1 MPQFTPGASLV
12 GKNRRKFMDPKQKLQ
27 KLRDVAEEDVVR
39 LLGHRAPGEAYKSIH
54 PPLEEMEEPD
64 CSVRQMVK
72 PTPGAAAGDRI
83 RYVQFTDSM
92 FFAPATPRIRP
103 MMWYNRYRGVDPGVL
118 SGRTI
123 VEARER
129 DMEKIAKEYIDNET
143 FDTARTGLRG
153 RTVHGHSVR
162 LDENGVMFDALR
174 RWAFN
179 ERTGD
184 IKMVKDMVG
193 GAIDKEVTLGKPLAE
208 DELRKRTTMFRN
220 AQGGVWME
228 GEDPEVADV
237 ISEIHWN
244 RTWGGF
250 QPFVKRDSIKGA
262 KKDIGVKGM
271 KLYTPKGGVE

>member
-1 MPQFTPGASLV
+1 
-12 GKNRRKFMDPKQKLQ
+12 MDKTKKLQ
-27 KLRDVAEEDVVR
+27 KLRDIAEEDIVR

-54 PPLEEMEEPD
+54 PPIEEMEEPE
-64 CSVRQMVK
+64 CSVREMVK

-92 FFAPATPRIRP
+92 QFAPATPRIRP
-103 MMWYNRYRGVDPGVL
+103 MMWYNRYRGIDPGVL

-123 VEARER
+123 CEARER
-129 DMEKIAKEYIDNET
+129 DVEKIAKEFVDNET

-162 LDENGVMFDALR
+162 LDERGMMFDALR
-174 RWAFN
+174 RWAFD

-184 IKMVKDMVG
+184 VKYVKDMVG
-193 GAIDKEVTLGKPLAE
+193 GAMDKEVVLGKPLPEE
-208 DELRKRTTMFRN
+208 DLKKRTTMFRN

-228 GEDPEVADV
+228 GDDPEVADV

-250 QPFVKRDSIKGA
+250 QPFIKREAIKGN
-262 KKDIGVKGM
+262 KGVGVKGM
-271 KLYTPKGGVE
+271 KLYTPRGGVE

>member
-1 MPQFTPGASLV
+1 MPQFTPGKSIV
-12 GKNRRKFMDPKQKLQ
+12 GQNRRKFMDPTKKLE

-39 LLGHRAPGEAYKSIH
+39 LLGHRAVGEAYKSIH
-54 PPLEEMEEPD
+54 PPIEELEEPD
-64 CSVRQMVK
+64 CSVREMVK

-103 MMWYNRYRGVDPGVL
+103 MMWFNRYRGVDPGVL

-129 DMEKIAKEYIDNET
+129 DVEAIAKEYIDNET

-174 RWAFN
+174 RWARN
-179 ERTGD
+179 PNGD
-184 IKMVKDMVG
+184 IKYVKDMVG
-193 GAIDKEVTLGKPLAE
+193 GAIDKEVVLGMPLPE
-208 DELRKRTTMFRN
+208 DELRKRTTTFRN
-220 AQGGVWME
+220 AQGGTWME
-228 GEDPEVADV
+228 EDDPEVADV

-250 QPFVKRDSIKGA
+250 QPFIARSAIKGD
-262 KKDIGVKGM
+262 KKDVGAKF
-271 KLYTPKGGVE
+271 KLYTPRGGVE

>member
-1 MPQFTPGASLV
+1 MPQFTPGKSSVAV
-12 GKNRRKFMDPKQKLQ
+12 NRRKFMDPSKKLE
-27 KLRDVAEEDVVR
+27 KLRDIAEEDIVR

-54 PPLEEMEEPD
+54 PPIEELEEPA
-64 CSVRQMVK
+64 CSVREMVK

-83 RYVQFTDSM
+83 RYVQYTDSM
-92 FFAPATPRIRP
+92 QFAPTTPRIRP

-129 DMEKIAKEYIDNET
+129 DVEAIAKEYTDNET
-143 FDTARTGLRG
+143 YDTARTGLRG

-162 LDENGVMFDALR
+162 LDENGMMFDALR
-174 RWAFN
+174 RWARAPN
-179 ERTGD
+179 GD
-184 IKMVKDMVG
+184 VRYVKDMVG
-193 GAIDKEVTLGKPLAE
+193 GAIDKEVTLGKPLPEA
-208 DELRKRTTMFRN
+208 ELRKRTTMFRN

-244 RTWGGF
+244 RTWGGY
-250 QPFVKRDSIKGA
+250 QPFIKRDAIKGNKA
-262 KKDIGVKGM
+262 VGVKGM

>member
-1 MPQFTPGASLV
+1 MPQFTPGDSIV
-12 GKNRRKFMDPKQKLQ
+12 GQNRRKFMDPTKKLE

-39 LLGHRAPGEAYKSIH
+39 LLGHRAVGEAYKSIH
-54 PPLEEMEEPD
+54 PPIEELEEPD
-64 CSVRQMVK
+64 CSVREMVK

-103 MMWYNRYRGVDPGVL
+103 MMWYTRFRGVDPGVL

-129 DMEKIAKEYIDNET
+129 DVEAIAKEYIDNET

-162 LDENGVMFDALR
+162 LDEDGVMFDALR
-174 RWAFN
+174 RWARN
-179 ERTGD
+179 PNGD
-184 IKMVKDMVG
+184 IKYVKDMVG
-193 GAIDKEVTLGKPLAE
+193 GAIDKEVVLGKPLPE
-208 DELRKRTTMFRN
+208 DELRKRTTTFRN
-220 AQGGVWME
+220 AQGGTWME
-228 GEDPEVADV
+228 EDDAEVGDV

-250 QPFVKRDSIKGA
+250 QPFIARSAIKGDKTDVGA
-262 KKDIGVKGM
+262 KF
-271 KLYTPKGGVE
+271 KLYTPRGGVE

>member
-103 MMWYNRYRGVDPGVL
+103 MMWYNRYRGIDPGVL

-129 DMEKIAKEYIDNET
+129 DMEKIAKEYIDDET

-162 LDENGVMFDALR
+162 LDQNGMMFDALR

-179 ERTGD
+179 EKTGD
-184 IKMVKDMVG
+184 VKYVKDMVG
-193 GAIDKEVTLGKPLAE
+193 GAMDKEVTLGKPLPE

-220 AQGGVWME
+220 AQGGVWFE
-228 GEDPEVADV
+228 GDDPEVADV

-250 QPFVKRDSIKGA
+250 QPFVKRDSIKNA

-271 KLYTPKGGVE
+271 KLYTPRGGVE